1 MPYLTVMSVATVALV
16 LSFAFHLTILTY
28 NNLAIPE
35 MAYLITMTFATVTLV
50 VLGFLLH
57 SLWQYIAAC
66 LKQEAWEHHGQLCCS
81 CLSSSSPGFLSGC
94 TAAKERSTGFS
105 GYLQHIPSTWN
116 NSNWGEERISYSE
129 CKWMC
134 HMPTVHVFMPINLI
148 TFSQIPELQVHCQVT
163 IVFVRT
169 DEATCNFLLLVFK

>member
-1 MPYLTVMSVATVALV
+1 MHPRNVIPYSGVSCYC
-16 LSFAFHLTILTY
+16 SPSIIFCIPFDNIDIQRS
-28 NNLAIPE
+28 AIPE
-35 MAYLITMTFATVTLV
+35 MAYLITMTFATVTLA

-81 CLSSSSPGFLSGC
+81 CLSSSPPGFLSGC

-105 GYLQHIPSTWN
+105 GYLQHLPSTWN
-116 NSNWGEERISYSE
+116 NSNWGEERIAYPE

-134 HMPTVHVFMPINLI
+134 HMATVHVFMLINWSLLARYQNCKYI
-148 TFSQIPELQVHCQVT
+148 VKCLCTDRWSYLQL
-163 IVFVRT
+163 F
-169 DEATCNFLLLVFK
+169 ALSF